1 ACKEALNKKKLLLDT
16 RSVCYKKIDQD
27 STHMVTASKVPML
40 KPGIE
45 TTIAPT
51 SAKEKA
57 QRRKHGFKVADGYA
71 NNEGKKILKEHWK
84 EVFYEWALRNQEN
97 INKECSRRSVP
108 VETLASSTLVSCD
121 GISSYDWSDQAEE
134 GLEVV
139 EARLLVYTKNKT
151 VYEEDIKVLKCL
163 GYNVVLPPYTRK
175 FMPPKPDLSFCG
187 LEEFV
192 NEPTVTKPVV
202 ETSKAKASA
211 DKPKVQLWATVKAKT
226 VNGEV
231 YLQALVDGKN
241 VIITESTVRR
251 DFQLEDAEGVD
262 CLPNAAIFEQL
273 TLTGKTKRKETE
285 LPHTSGPTTNI
296 ADKAANEEM
305 DDCLERAVTTASSLE
320 AKRDSGNINKIQYKV
335 TLNEPSSIGTSLGN
349 GPRCQETMRETIAL
363 TSLKRKVKKLKKKQR
378 SRTHK
383 IKRLY
388 KVGLTARV
396 DSSDEASLGEDAFKQ
411 ERIIDDIDVDEGVT
425 LVDETAKNQERSNN
439 QEDAKMLFD
448 VTDDLRAL
456 MENKSA
462 KPEANKVVIQEPEQ
476 GTTTTT
482 LIITTTATIVTAA
495 STRPKAKGFVIHEQ
509 EQAPTPTIS
518 LQQPSQVKVQDKGK
532 GKMVEPEPVKKLTK
546 KDQLMLDKELAIKLQ
561 AEEKVEERLAKEKAQ
576 QIEEVNIALDDIQA
590 KIDADY
596 QLAQR
601 LQAEEQEN

>member
-1 ACKEALNKKKLLLDT
+1 ME
-16 RSVCYKKIDQD
+16 ID
-27 STHMVTASKVPML
+27 
-40 KPGIE
+40 
-45 TTIAPT
+45 
-51 SAKEKA
+51 
-57 QRRKHGFKVADGYA
+57 
-71 NNEGKKILKEHWK
+71 
-84 EVFYEWALRNQEN
+84 
-97 INKECSRRSVP
+97 
-108 VETLASSTLVSCD
+108 
-121 GISSYDWSDQAEE
+121 
-134 GLEVV
+134 
-139 EARLLVYTKNKT
+139 
-151 VYEEDIKVLKCL
+151 
-163 GYNVVLPPYTRK
+163 
-175 FMPPKPDLSFCG
+175 
-187 LEEFV
+187 
-192 NEPTVTKPVV
+192 
-202 ETSKAKASA
+202 
-211 DKPKVQLWATVKAKT
+211 
-226 VNGEV
+226 
-231 YLQALVDGKN
+231 
-241 VIITESTVRR
+241 
-251 DFQLEDAEGVD
+251 
-262 CLPNAAIFEQL
+262 
-273 TLTGKTKRKETE
+273 
-285 LPHTSGPTTNI
+285 
-296 ADKAANEEM
+296 
-305 DDCLERAVTTASSLE
+305 
-320 AKRDSGNINKIQYKV
+320 
-335 TLNEPSSIGTSLGN
+335 
-349 GPRCQETMRETIAL
+349 
-363 TSLKRKVKKLKKKQR
+363 SLKRRVKKLKKKQM

-388 KVGLTARV
+388 KVGMTARV

-546 KDQLMLDKELAIKLQ
+546 KDHLMLDKELAIKLQ

-576 QIEEVNIALDDIQA
+576 QIKEVNIALDDIQA